1 MKLQPG
7 QLKNIST
14 LSMKFSILLAVV
26 LVTGIVASAQDS
38 TKGRQV
44 NVTSQFK
51 PTLKEAAKINFNATP
66 PVADTTRPRLQY
78 NIPNQNLNLAFQPGS
93 LKPLALQV
101 DSGGRWGNESY
112 IKIGYGNFKTP
123 FAQAGVS
130 FGDGRNVGLNIY
142 AKHSSSKGDIPFQD
156 YSTSQVDLNA
166 FIKSTK
172 NLQWN
177 VRFGGLQETYNK
189 YGFEPK
195 TLVFPKDSIEVKY
208 QTWRGRI
215 NFHNITRTDLGL
227 SYAPELKIDVFND
240 QLNNSESNTYMNLPL
255 QKTIGTSFE
264 VDLAA
269 TANLSRYK
277 RDNKSGI
284 ANNYFYISPSLLF
297 KKENINIS
305 AGLRPSWDNG
315 AFKVLPNFMAEF
327 KTKDYPFSFQF
338 GWTGYLRNSGF
349 QYQAGLNPWVWAP
362 DSVKNTKIEERYLGI
377 KGSVGDHFNYSAK
390 ASYNIINNEPLLVND
405 TASGKS
411 FRALNEPD
419 LRMFSIGG
427 ELGYTVGEKFSVIS
441 NLSLN
446 TFRKKDL
453 DNNDQPWGLLPLE
466 WKTSMHVQVLKDLY
480 ANTTLYI
487 FDGPWSMTKTQP
499 VKTKNLPVA
508 TDLSAGLE
516 FKVYKNIKLW
526 MQFNNIFNKEY
537 QRWNQYPVYGFN
549 FLGGVVFSFAQKNTS
564 AVTTQ

>member
-1 MKLQPG
+1 MSLAHCTLAHHYMK
-7 QLKNIST
+7 S
-14 LSMKFSILLAVV
+14 SMKYFILFGFILA
-26 LVTGIVASAQDS
+26 TGIAATAQDS
-38 TKGRQV
+38 TKSKTV
-44 NVTSQFK
+44 NVTSTFK
-51 PTLKEAAKINFNATP
+51 PTLKDAAKINFNATP
-66 PVADTTRPRLQY
+66 PTADTSRPRLQY
-78 NIPNQNLNLAFQPGS
+78 NIPDQNLSLAFQPGS

-112 IKIGYGNFKTP
+112 VKLGFGSLKTP

-130 FGDGRNVGLNIY
+130 FGDGKNVGLNIY
-142 AKHSSSKGDIPFQD
+142 AKHSSSKGNIQYQD
-156 YSTSQVDLNA
+156 YSSSQVDANA

-177 VRFGGLQETYNK
+177 VRFGGMQEVYNK

-195 TLVFPKDSIEVKY
+195 TLVFPKDSIQTTY

-215 NFHNITRTDLGL
+215 NFHNITKTELGL
-227 SYAPELKIDVFND
+227 SYAPELKVDVFND
-240 QLNNSESNTYMNLPL
+240 QLSNSESNTYLNLPL
-255 QKTIGTSFE
+255 QKTIGDAFE
-264 VDLAA
+264 VDLGA
-269 TANLSRYK
+269 TANLSRHK
-277 RDNKSGI
+277 PDNKTAI
-284 ANNYFYISPSLLF
+284 ANNFFYISPSVLF
-297 KKENINIS
+297 KKENVNIN

-315 AFKVLPNFMAEF
+315 QFKVFPNFMAEF

-349 QYQAGLNPWVWAP
+349 EYQATMNPWIWAP
-362 DSVKNTKIEERYLGI
+362 STVNNTKIEERYLGI

-390 ASYNIINNEPLLVND
+390 ASYNIINNQPLFVND
-405 TASGKS
+405 TMSGKS
-411 FRALNEPD
+411 FRTVNESE
-419 LRMFSIGG
+419 LKQYSIGG

-446 TFRKKDL
+446 QFHLKD
-453 DNNDQPWGLLPLE
+453 NAKAWGLLPLE
-466 WKTSMHVQVLKDLY
+466 WKTDMRIQVLKDLY
-480 ANTTLYI
+480 VTSTLYA
-487 FDGPWSMTKTQP
+487 FDGPWSLSKAG
-499 VKTKNLPVA
+499 KKNLPAA

-549 FLGGVVFSFAQKNTS
+549 LLGGVVFSFAQK
-564 AVTTQ
+564 Q